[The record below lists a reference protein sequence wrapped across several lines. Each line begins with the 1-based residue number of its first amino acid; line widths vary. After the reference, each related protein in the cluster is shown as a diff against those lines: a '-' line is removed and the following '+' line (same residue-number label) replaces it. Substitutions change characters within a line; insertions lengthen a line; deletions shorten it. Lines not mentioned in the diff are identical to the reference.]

1 MIYFDHAATT
11 KMSEAALEVF
21 ISASREFFANS
32 ESLHDAGT
40 KSAALLEKCR
50 GSFEEILHVPSR
62 GIMFTSGGTESNQ
75 IAIQTLLHSTKKKE
89 VLVSPLEHAS
99 VWQQLEALE
108 EAGACWLRLL
118 PVDAFGRVDP
128 AVLGDMITPDTGLV
142 IIQHVNSEIGTIQP
156 IGELAHIAK
165 QAGVYFHT
173 DIVQSFGK
181 LDLAL
186 DDVTSFSISSHK
198 IYGPKGAGLLFIKPD
213 VPMQAPL
220 PNVHH
225 EFGYRPGTVNVPA
238 NAAFTTAAYDIMEN
252 REKETRRIAE
262 LKKAICEALTAKV
275 KVEGGLNTSPFIL
288 GITLPNMQGQEALL
302 ALNEADIQISTT
314 SACSLRDPA
323 PSRTL
328 LATGKTIEEASRF
341 VRLSFG
347 RENELSD
354 SLIFK
359 KELDKLLRKR

>member
-21 ISASREFFANS
+21 MSASREFFANS

-50 GSFEEILHVPSR
+50 GSFAEILHVPIR

-128 AVLGDMITPDTGLV
+128 AVLSDMISPDTGLV

-198 IYGPKGAGLLFIKPD
+198 IYGPKERVYFL
-213 VPMQAPL
+213 
-220 PNVHH
+220 
-225 EFGYRPGTVNVPA
+225 
-238 NAAFTTAAYDIMEN
+238 
-252 REKETRRIAE
+252 
-262 LKKAICEALTAKV
+262 
-275 KVEGGLNTSPFIL
+275 
-288 GITLPNMQGQEALL
+288 
-302 ALNEADIQISTT
+302 
-314 SACSLRDPA
+314 
-323 PSRTL
+323 
-328 LATGKTIEEASRF
+328 
-341 VRLSFG
+341 
-347 RENELSD
+347 
-354 SLIFK
+354 
-359 KELDKLLRKR
+359 

>member
-21 ISASREFFANS
+21 MSASREFFANS

-50 GSFEEILHVPSR
+50 GSFAEILHVPSR

-128 AVLGDMITPDTGLV
+128 AVLSDMISPDTGLV
-142 IIQHVNSEIGTIQP
+142 IIQHVNSEIGSIQP
-156 IGELAHIAK
+156 IRELAHIAK

-181 LDLAL
+181 LDLTL

-198 IYGPKGAGLLFIKPD
+198 IYGPK
-213 VPMQAPL
+213 
-220 PNVHH
+220 
-225 EFGYRPGTVNVPA
+225 E
-238 NAAFTTAAYDIMEN
+238 
-252 REKETRRIAE
+252 
-262 LKKAICEALTAKV
+262 
-275 KVEGGLNTSPFIL
+275 
-288 GITLPNMQGQEALL
+288 
-302 ALNEADIQISTT
+302 
-314 SACSLRDPA
+314 RDYF
-323 PSRTL
+323 L
-328 LATGKTIEEASRF
+328 
-341 VRLSFG
+341 
-347 RENELSD
+347 
-354 SLIFK
+354 
-359 KELDKLLRKR
+359 